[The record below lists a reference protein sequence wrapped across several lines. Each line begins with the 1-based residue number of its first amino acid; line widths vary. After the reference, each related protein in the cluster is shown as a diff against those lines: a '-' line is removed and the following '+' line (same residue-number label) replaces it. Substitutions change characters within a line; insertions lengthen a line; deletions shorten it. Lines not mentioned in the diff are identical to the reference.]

1 MQRHDAIVIGGG
13 LNGLTAA
20 AYLARAGVDVLLVE
34 RNERLGSA
42 AAGFD
47 ILPGFRMPRFTL
59 GISSLP
65 VHTVSELELSKFGL
79 RFIGVDGGVSLLA
92 DGRYHASYRDGLMM
106 RRELSRHAVK
116 DADAWTRFRRD
127 MLRAQLGLRGALVH
141 PMRDPSRRSL
151 TAFRAL
157 LGDVDQLAA
166 KPVPDLHDLMRLWT
180 MSCADYLDSYFTSDI
195 VKMHLAARALA
206 GATFG
211 PYAPSSARFLMNLFA
226 AETEGAAGGAPASVM
241 AIGGSQ
247 AVADALGAAIEAHG
261 GHVRTEAEV
270 TDVILRDGKAR
281 GVALADGEEIY
292 ADAVLSDLDLKRTFL
307 TLFPWKDLPKGFV
320 ERVGRFRI
328 RGVTAKINLALDAM
342 PVFSTLP
349 DDCPAL
355 QGGLR
360 LALPLETLEQA
371 FDDWRNHLPP
381 RSPLIEALIPSMT
394 DRSLAPVGKHVMSV
408 AVHFVPEIL
417 HDGAWTQSRKDAFTD
432 LVISRIADHSP
443 GFKDLILAAE
453 TLVPPDIESEV
464 GLTAGDFEQG
474 EMSLDQMFFNR
485 PMPGLAGYET
495 PIANFYLC
503 SGSAHPGAL
512 ETGGA
517 GAGAA
522 QRVAAALGRNVVTR
536 REVGA

>member
-47 ILPGFRMPRFTL
+47 IHPGFCMPRFTL
-59 GISSLP
+59 GTSSLP
-65 VHTVSELELSKFGL
+65 VQTASELELSKFGL
-79 RFIGVDGGVSLLA
+79 RFLRVDGGVSLME
-92 DGRYHASYRDGLMM
+92 DGRYLANYRDGLMM
-106 RRELSRHAVK
+106 RRELSRHAAK

-127 MLRAQLGLRGALVH
+127 MLRAQLSLRDALAH
-141 PMRDPSRRSL
+141 PMRDPSRRTL
-151 TAFRAL
+151 AAIRAL
-157 LGDVDQLAA
+157 LGDAQQLAT
-166 KPVPDLHDLMRLWT
+166 KPVPELHDLTRMWT
-180 MSCADYLDSYFTSDI
+180 MSCADFLGSYFVSDI
-195 VKMHLAARALA
+195 VKEHLAAKALA
-206 GATFG
+206 GTTFG
-211 PYAPSSARFLMNLFA
+211 PRSPSSARFLMNPFHF
-226 AETEGAAGGAPASVM
+226 ETEGASGGAPASVI
-241 AIGGSQ
+241 AVGGPQ
-247 AVADALGAAIEAHG
+247 AVADALGAAILAYG

-292 ADAVLSDLDLKRTFL
+292 ADAVLSDLDMKRTFL

-320 ERVGRFRI
+320 ERVGRFRM

-342 PVFSTLP
+342 PAFPALP

-355 QGGLR
+355 KGGLR
-360 LALPLETLEQA
+360 LAMPLETLEQA

-381 RSPLIEALIPSMT
+381 RAPLIEVLIPSMT

-408 AVHFVPEIL
+408 AVHYVPEIL
-417 HDGAWTQSRKDAFTD
+417 HDGAWTQSRKDEFTD
-432 LVISRIADHSP
+432 LVIRQIAGHSP
-443 GFKDLILAAE
+443 GFKELILAVE
-453 TLVPPDIESEV
+453 TLVSPDIESEV

-495 PIANFYLC
+495 PVGNFYLC

-536 REVGA
+536 RGVNA

>member
-1 MQRHDAIVIGGG
+1 MERHDAIVIGGG

-47 ILPGFRMPRFTL
+47 IHPGFRMPRFTL
-59 GISSLP
+59 GTSSLP
-65 VHTVSELELSKFGL
+65 HHTVTDLELPKFGL
-79 RFIGVDGGVSLLA
+79 RFMRVDGGVSLLA
-92 DGRYHASYRDGLMM
+92 DGCYHASYRDGLMM
-106 RRELSRHAVK
+106 RRELTRHSLK

-127 MLRAQLGLRGALVH
+127 MLRAQFSLRDALAQ
-141 PMRDPSRRSL
+141 PMHDPSRRSL
-151 TAFRAL
+151 AAFRAL
-157 LGDVDQLAA
+157 LGNADQLAI
-166 KPVPDLHDLMRLWT
+166 KPVPDLHDMTRLWT
-180 MSCADYLDSYFTSDI
+180 MSCAEFLDSYFTSDI
-195 VKMHLAARALA
+195 VKMHLAAKALA
-206 GATFG
+206 GTTFG
-211 PYAPSSARFLMNLFA
+211 PYSPSSARFLMNLFS
-226 AETEGAAGGAPASVM
+226 AETEGAGGGAPASVLAM
-241 AIGGSQ
+241 GGPQ
-247 AVADALGAAIEAHG
+247 AVADALGAAIEGFG

-307 TLFPWKDLPKGFV
+307 ALFPWKDLPKGFV
-320 ERVGRFRI
+320 ERVGRFRM
-328 RGVTAKINLALDAM
+328 RGVTAKINLALDGLPAF
-342 PVFSTLP
+342 PVVP

-360 LALPLETLEQA
+360 LAMPMEKLEQA
-371 FDDWRNHLPP
+371 FDDWRSHMPP
-381 RSPLIEALIPSMT
+381 RTPLIEALIPSMS
-394 DRSLAPVGKHVMSV
+394 DRSLAPLGKHVMSV
-408 AVHFVPEIL
+408 AVHYVPEVL
-417 HDGAWTQSRKDAFTD
+417 HDGAWTQSRKDDFTD
-432 LVISRIADHSP
+432 LVIGEITAHSP
-443 GFKDLILAAE
+443 GFKDLILATE

-485 PMPGLAGYET
+485 PMPGLANYET
-495 PIANFYLC
+495 PIGNFYLC

-512 ETGGA
+512 ETGGT

-522 QRVAAALGRNVVTR
+522 QRVAAALGRNVFTR
-536 REVGA
+536 RGVGI